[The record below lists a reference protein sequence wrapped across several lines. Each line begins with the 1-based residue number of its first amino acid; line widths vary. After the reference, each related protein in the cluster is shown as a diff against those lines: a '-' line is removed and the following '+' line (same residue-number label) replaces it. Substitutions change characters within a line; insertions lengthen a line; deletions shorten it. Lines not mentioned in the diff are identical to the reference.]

1 MAYLDSPLT
10 RKQTSPLITLNPF
23 SWFLACDYPVY
34 LKYDALNS
42 PCIQGNKYWK
52 LYGLQQFILSRGF
65 QGVCT
70 FGGPYSNH
78 LAAMACW
85 ASDSGIPVL
94 AYVRGEQPA
103 EEHATLQLLR
113 KAGVSVRFLSRQ
125 QYRQFAVLDSVL
137 PEGYLPEGYY
147 TLPEGGSSGLLYE
160 GMGIF
165 VEEVMAQ
172 FRNKGIPMPLDWF
185 LPAGTGSSTAGLL
198 ASLPESCTVHSINVL
213 KNPELNSQIVQFML
227 RTRSVSQAKLQVYHE
242 YAEGGYAKTHTELIR
257 FLHEFHEETGIYLDP
272 VYTGKLLWA
281 VTKWVKEGKPATA
294 SGLLIWHTGGLQGIQ
309 GYNQRCGLQLPVPD
323 YSTR

>member
-1 MAYLDSPLT
+1 LAYLDVTQS
-10 RKQTSPLITLNPF
+10 RKQTAPLIALNAF
-23 SWFLACDYPVY
+23 SWFRECNYPVY

-52 LYGLQQFILSRGF
+52 LYGLQRFLLSKGF

-70 FGGPYSNH
+70 FGGTYSNH

-85 ASDSGIPVL
+85 ASDTGIPVL
-94 AYVRGEQPA
+94 AYVRGEQPE
-103 EEHATLQLLR
+103 EEHLTLQQMR

-125 QYRQFAVLDSVL
+125 QYRQYAGLDCLL
-137 PEGYLPEGYY
+137 PEGYLPEGFYA
-147 TLPEGGSSGLLYE
+147 LPEGGSSGLLYE
-160 GMGIF
+160 GMEIF

-172 FRNKGIPMPLDWF
+172 FRDKGVSMPSDWF
-185 LPAGTGSSTAGLL
+185 LPAGTGGSAAGLL
-198 ASLPESCTVHSINVL
+198 ASLPECCTVHSINVL

-227 RTRSVSQAKLQVYHE
+227 KTGSISQAKLQVYHE

-257 FLHEFHEETGIYLDP
+257 FLLDFHEETGIYVDP

-281 VTKWVKEGKPATA
+281 VTKWVKQGKPASS
-294 SGLLIWHTGGLQGIQ
+294 SGLLIWHTGGLQGIH
-309 GYNQRCGLQLPVPD
+309 GFNQRFGMQLPGPD